1 MALAAHKE
9 HKAPTMTSKT
19 ISAEV
24 RRILSC
30 YENENAGVKTNL
42 VRLMNHGALA
52 GTGRMVILPVD
63 QGFEHGPARSFAV
76 NPNGYDPHYHYQLAV
91 ESGCN
96 AYAAPL
102 GPLQAGADTFAG
114 AVPTILKFNS
124 SNSLASKNQDGNQ
137 AVTASVKDALELGCS
152 AVGFTIYPGSDNQFD
167 MFEECRDMIREA
179 KSYGI
184 PSVVWSYARGNG
196 LSKDGE
202 TAIDVISYAAHMA
215 CLLGA
220 HIVKVKLPTDFIEQ
234 KEAKKVFDEQKIP
247 ISTQADRVREVV
259 RSCFNGRR
267 IVVFSGGATK
277 GEDSVYQDAKDIH
290 AGGGNGS
297 IIGRNSFQRPWDE
310 SLSMLNK
317 IMDIYKG

>member
-247 ISTQADRVREVV
+247 IATQADRVREVV

-290 AGGGNGS
+290 SGGGNGS